1 MIHAILIVAGL
12 LLLGF
17 IGLIACLV
25 YGLSDWGNRGQ

>member
-12 LLLGF
+12 LLLVF
-17 IGLIACLV
+17 IGILALFV